1 DPFSNKSGI
10 SSLFSAILA
19 TTLFRCWHIILFFSG
34 WATMVAL
41 ISDKVRVLSLPS
53 TLITVFGT
61 VLGFVISYRT
71 SSSFE
76 RYNEGRRYWSSIIL
90 ASRVLARTIWIHVP
104 REFVARRHLDYHE
117 TENIDATEKQK
128 EQIRLKAIVEKKS
141 AINLIDA
148 FAVSVKHYLRGEE
161 TIFYEDLYHH
171 VKFLP
176 VYMLPAGM
184 PQMVESPI
192 DEVPEES
199 LASATSAIQ
208 TEINLQSPAGSQ
220 RNRVTYSSDARAVRR
235 AGTTSTVVSTFPA
248 PQEVES
254 STSTPAGTLYRKEG
268 LSIDIEKAVSGDAT
282 IIPMGPRSSTS
293 RPDPVPSSQAGRLQR
308 QGSLLPASDP
318 PKWAMFDVFPLS
330 LFIKPLLKKGKNVA
344 GKKAAK
350 LKAKE
355 GNVNHNI
362 PLEITF
368 YLSSYIAEIQ
378 RRKIADVPTL
388 NLLLAN
394 LNLLSDS
401 LTGLERIQT
410 TPIPFS
416 YSIHLWTVATIFV
429 ALLPFQL
436 WTTFHYSTIPATAIA
451 AFIFFGFLA
460 AGDEI
465 ENPFGYD
472 KNDLNLDH
480 FTRNII
486 RVELAALT
494 SRPPPS
500 LEDWALSPD
509 NNNVFGKN
517 EAPLTPREW
526 MERGEQAVWGVL
538 KKGERGMPQSAR

>member
-1 DPFSNKSGI
+1 
-10 SSLFSAILA
+10 
-19 TTLFRCWHIILFFSG
+19 
-34 WATMVAL
+34 MVE
-41 ISDKVRVLSLPS
+41 
-53 TLITVFGT
+53 TLIELLEETPP
-61 VLGFVISYRT
+61 
-71 SSSFE
+71 
-76 RYNEGRRYWSSIIL
+76 EG
-90 ASRVLARTIWIHVP
+90 
-104 REFVARRHLDYHE
+104 
-117 TENIDATEKQK
+117 ATEKQK
-128 EQIRLKAIVEKKS
+128 EQLRLKAIIEKKS

-161 TIFYEDLYHH
+161 TIFYDDLYHH

-176 VYMLPAGM
+176 VYMLPAGL

-192 DEVPEES
+192 DEDPEES

-208 TEINLQSPAGSQ
+208 TEINLRSPAGSQ
-220 RNRVTYSSDARAVRR
+220 RNRVTYSSDTRPIRR
-235 AGTTSTVVSTFPA
+235 AGTTSTVVSTSPA

-268 LSIDIEKAVSGDAT
+268 LSIDIEKAVHAADSPAV
-282 IIPMGPRSSTS
+282 PMTTRSTSS
-293 RPDPVPSSQAGRLQR
+293 RPDPVPSIQAGVQR
-308 QGSLLPASDP
+308 QSSLLPSNDP
-318 PKWAMFDVFPLS
+318 PKWAMFDVFPFS
-330 LFIKPLLKKGKNVA
+330 LFIKPLLKKGKTVA

-355 GNVNHNI
+355 GNVNHNV

-388 NLLLAN
+388 NLLLGN
-394 LNLLSDS
+394 LTLLSDS
-401 LTGLERIQT
+401 LTGLERILT

-416 YSIHLWTVATIFV
+416 YTIHLWAVATIFV
-429 ALLPFQL
+429 TLLPFQL
-436 WTTFHYSTIPATAIA
+436 WATFHYSTIPATAIA

-472 KNDLNLDH
+472 RNDLNLDH

-494 SRPPPS
+494 SRPPPM

-517 EAPLTPREW
+517 ETPLSPREW

>member
-1 DPFSNKSGI
+1 MFLV
-10 SSLFSAILA
+10 SLFGCGSVIEKE
-19 TTLFRCWHIILFFSG
+19 
-34 WATMVAL
+34 L
-41 ISDKVRVLSLPS
+41 IRLLEETPP
-53 TLITVFGT
+53 
-61 VLGFVISYRT
+61 
-71 SSSFE
+71 
-76 RYNEGRRYWSSIIL
+76 EG
-90 ASRVLARTIWIHVP
+90 
-104 REFVARRHLDYHE
+104 
-117 TENIDATEKQK
+117 ATEKQK
-128 EQIRLKAIVEKKS
+128 EQLRLKAILEKKS

-176 VYMLPAGM
+176 VYILPAGL
-184 PQMVESPI
+184 PQMSESPI
-192 DEVPEES
+192 NDVPEES

-208 TEINLQSPAGSQ
+208 TEVNLQSPVGSE
-220 RNRVTYSSDARAVRR
+220 RNRVTYSDAKPGPVRR
-235 AGTTSTVVSTFPA
+235 AGTSSTMVSNGAAT

-268 LSIDIEKAVSGDAT
+268 LSIDIEKAAGSDAT
-282 IIPMGPRSSTS
+282 IIPMVTRTSTN
-293 RPDPVPSSQAGRLQR
+293 RPDPMPSSQAGLQR
-308 QGSLLPASDP
+308 QNTLLPANDP

-330 LFIKPLLKKGKNVA
+330 LFIKPLLKKGKSVG

-388 NLLLAN
+388 NLLLGN

-401 LTGLERIQT
+401 LTGLERILT

-416 YSIHLWTVATIFV
+416 YTIHLWSVATIFV
-429 ALLPFQL
+429 TLLPFQL

-494 SRPPPS
+494 SRPPPN

-509 NNNVFGKN
+509 NNNVFGRN
-517 EAPLTPREW
+517 EAPLAPREW
-526 MERGEQAVWGVL
+526 MERGEQAVWSVL

>member
-1 DPFSNKSGI
+1 
-10 SSLFSAILA
+10 
-19 TTLFRCWHIILFFSG
+19 
-34 WATMVAL
+34 MVAL
-41 ISDKVRVLSLPS
+41 ISDKVKVLSLPS

-76 RYNEGRRYWSSIIL
+76 RYNEGRRYWSSIVL

-104 REFVARRHLDYHE
+104 QESPPE
-117 TENIDATEKQK
+117 GATEKQK
-128 EQIRLKAIVEKKS
+128 EQLRLKAIIEKKS
-141 AINLIDA
+141 ALNLIDA

-161 TIFYEDLYHH
+161 TIFYEDLYDH

-176 VYMLPAGM
+176 VYILPAGM
-184 PQMVESPI
+184 PEMSESPI
-192 DEVPEES
+192 SELPEES

-208 TEINLQSPAGSQ
+208 AEINLQSPVGTQ
-220 RNRVTYSSDARAVRR
+220 KNRVTYSSDARPVLR
-235 AGTTSTVVSTFPA
+235 AGTSSSVASTFRS
-248 PQEVES
+248 PQEPES
-254 STSTPAGTLYRKEG
+254 SISTPAATLYRKEG
-268 LSIDIEKAVSGDAT
+268 LSIDIEKAIGADSADASA
-282 IIPMGPRSSTS
+282 IPMTARTSGS
-293 RPDPVPSSQAGRLQR
+293 RPDPVHSAKAGPQR
-308 QGSLLPASDP
+308 RASLLPASDP
-318 PKWAMFDVFPLS
+318 PKWAVIDVFPLS
-330 LFIKPLLKKGKNVA
+330 LFIKPLLNKGKSVA

-350 LKAKE
+350 MKATRRA

-401 LTGLERIQT
+401 LTGLERILT

-416 YSIHLWTVATIFV
+416 YTIHLWSVATIFV
-429 ALLPFQL
+429 TLLPFQL

-472 KNDLNLDH
+472 MNDLNLDH

-486 RVELAALT
+486 RVELASLT
-494 SRPPPS
+494 SRPPPG

-517 EAPLTPREW
+517 EAPLTPQEW
-526 MERGEQAVWGVL
+526 MERGEQAVWAVL
-538 KKGERGMPQSAR
+538 RKGERGMPQSAR